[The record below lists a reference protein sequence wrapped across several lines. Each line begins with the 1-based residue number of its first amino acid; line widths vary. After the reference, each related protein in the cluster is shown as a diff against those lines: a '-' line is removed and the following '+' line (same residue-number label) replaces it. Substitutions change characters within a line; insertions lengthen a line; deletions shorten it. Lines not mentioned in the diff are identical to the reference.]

1 MANNIHQSGKPRK
14 LRASVRAVATCLAF
28 PAIPQLAQAAGLGK
42 ITVFS
47 ALGQPLRA
55 EIELNASR
63 EELSSMK
70 AKLASPEAF
79 KQAGLDYAST
89 LLGIHFALDKR
100 PGGQPIIK
108 LSTSNPVN
116 DPFVDMLLELNW
128 STGRLLREYT
138 FLLDLPEI
146 AAKSSQTS
154 TAVVS
159 KPRVT
164 ATYAPPS
171 TPN

>member
-14 LRASVRAVATCLAF
+14 LRASVLAVATCLAF
-28 PAIPQLAQAAGLGK
+28 SAIPQLAQAAGLGK

-70 AKLASPEAF
+70 ATLAPPEAF

-89 LLGIHFALDKR
+89 LLGIRFTLDKR
-100 PGGQPIIK
+100 PGGQQVIK
-108 LSTSNPVN
+108 LSTSSPVN
-116 DPFVDMLLELNW
+116 DPFIDMLLELNW
-128 STGRLLREYT
+128 ATGRLQREYT
-138 FLLDLPEI
+138 FLLDPPEV
-146 AAKSSQTS
+146 AAKAAQAPA
-154 TAVVS
+154 AVVS
-159 KPRVT
+159 
-164 ATYAPPS
+164 
-171 TPN
+171 